1 MTEVQIPSE
10 VTTLIQSAPAYLER
24 TREIVSAD
32 DYLVANDELAAIK
45 TTEKQ
50 LKEKYD
56 YLLEPSKKAYN
67 ETKARLDETFKPGF
81 EGLAA
86 AKKAWDAAI
95 VGYRREQQRLA
106 DEENRRRQE
115 QVAKEQR
122 RLREEA
128 AAEQAKAEK
137 RATEL
142 RAKAAEAEAAG
153 KAAQAARAREQAE
166 ARERD
171 AASRVSV
178 LEQTAATMAATTVEA
193 NVPKSDSGHGRK
205 TYSGRL
211 ALDAELTAAE
221 QQYVAVLGN
230 PIIGGGAFEV
240 LVVAIAQG
248 ITSGTGYPSISLLK
262 LDQTALNKQ
271 ASALKDHFRIP
282 GCRLE
287 VKETTVSARSK

>member
-1 MTEVQIPSE
+1 MKMEVTIPNEVQS
-10 VTTLIQSAPAYLER
+10 LIQSAPAYLER
-24 TREIVSAD
+24 SHRTITSGD
-32 DYLVANDELAAIK
+32 DFLLANNELAAIK
-45 TTEKQ
+45 GLERQ

-56 YLLEPSKKAYN
+56 YLLQPSKTALA

-86 AKKAWDAAI
+86 AKRAWDTAI
-95 VGYRREQQRLA
+95 VGYRQEQARLAAEENARRQAEVAKEQQRL
-106 DEENRRRQE
+106 RE
-115 QVAKEQR
+115 Q
-122 RLREEA
+122 A
-128 AAEQAKAEK
+128 AAEQAKADK
-137 RATEL
+137 RAAEL

-153 KAAQAARAREQAE
+153 RAAVAARAREQAE

-178 LEQTAATMAATTVEA
+178 LEQTAATMAAPTVEA

-205 TYSGRL
+205 SYSGRL
-211 ALDAELTAAE
+211 AYNHELTEAE
-221 QQYVAVLGN
+221 KKFAGES
-230 PIIGGGAFEV
+230 FEV
-240 LVVAIAQG
+240 LVCAIAAG
-248 ITSGTGYPSISLLK
+248 ITNGSGYPSISLLA
-262 LDQTALNKQ
+262 LNQTALNKQ